1 MTKPTSIAMTL
12 AGRRGVADFTPIPL
26 CPELD
31 LDCPP
36 IVPLWPRPSTVA
48 ELALEMLLNCPL
60 NPDQFQARCGS
71 QRLAACVC
79 ELRDLGWPIDTHDKA
94 APTPEIPLRRIALYV
109 LNLQKVD
116 LSKVVRP

>member
-1 MTKPTSIAMTL
+1 MFDHSNDQDPQTM
-12 AGRRGVADFTPIPL
+12 
-26 CPELD
+26 LD
-31 LDCPP
+31 MDLPP
-36 IVPLWPRPSTVA
+36 VVPVWPSPNTTI
-48 ELALEMLLNCPL
+48 ELALELLLKGPL
-60 NPDQFQARCGS
+60 DPDQFQARCGS

-94 APTPEIPLRRIALYV
+94 APTPEIPLRRIALYF